1 MTICNFLMCL
11 PNNTVSL
18 IGILTNIL
26 NIVFLVRKQNKLDFA
41 KSFTNLLIL
50 LSVYDLIHLLIGVAV
65 FVLPELSTWY
75 SINVYPHVLPV
86 W

>member
-1 MTICNFLMCL
+1 MTICNFFMCL

-41 KSFTNLLIL
+41 KSFTNLLVL
-50 LSVYDLIHLLIGVAV
+50 LSVYDLIHLLIGIVV

-75 SINVYPHVLPV
+75 SIHVYPHVLPI